1 MGSDLIIPNME
12 YASLE
17 MVEMT
22 WELVPT
28 SKRLLSSDILQ
39 GNTELSRSW
48 VVLGKYSHRSI
59 HT

>member
-39 GNTELSRSW
+39 GNIDLPRLQAGS
-48 VVLGKYSHRSI
+48 GKYIS
-59 HT
+59 